1 MGSSDPSREFH
12 SNPLGSYDNPVSC
25 KTTQVVRIGGAAMTR
40 AQKMAQR
47 VDRSIRVDYAVEVD
61 TFLDGLHDSI
71 PDEEEFGLS
80 YDDLDLI
87 IRSTYLGYAA

>member
-1 MGSSDPSREFH
+1 
-12 SNPLGSYDNPVSC
+12 
-25 KTTQVVRIGGAAMTR
+25 MTR